1 MACNELYQY
10 SLALSLM
17 DGVADKG
24 IPISEYLKH
33 GDHGLGTFRY
43 MNGEMIVLDGKAYQM
58 LADGSIVDLDP
69 NGDAIHPF
77 AQITR
82 FQAEKTAKAVVPSKE
97 ELNDIVSG
105 IVPDSKNHFLA
116 MRLEGTFK
124 TVTVRTAAG
133 QTEPR
138 QSLREIGRDQVS
150 FTFENVRGTLVG
162 FRQPHY
168 LQGVGIAGDHLHFI
182 TEDRKKGGHVLA
194 LESDG
199 EVEVKAAQMYTMTLE
214 LPKGDEEFNEAT
226 LMGSHTDLKAVE
238 G

>member
-1 MACNELYQY
+1 MANKSA
-10 SLALSLM
+10 SL
-17 DGVADKG
+17 
-24 IPISEYLKH
+24 
-33 GDHGLGTFRY
+33 R
-43 MNGEMIVLDGKAYQM
+43 
-58 LADGSIVDLDP
+58 
-69 NGDAIHPF
+69 
-77 AQITR
+77 
-82 FQAEKTAKAVVPSKE
+82 
-97 ELNDIVSG
+97 
-105 IVPDSKNHFLA
+105 PDSKNHFLA
-116 MRLEGTFK
+116 MRLEGLFK

-214 LPKGDEEFNEAT
+214 LPKGDQEFNEAT
-226 LMGSHTDLKAVE
+226 LVGSHKDLKAVE